1 MQHEP
6 PYHSITS
13 PGCLGAGGPAWYA
26 VLAVSFLACSL
37 NPVGAAGLA
46 LRMLAPHDMYTTPL
60 GWALTA
66 TSFVIAIL
74 GFIATERI
82 AYLQRNRRAL
92 EIASLL
98 ACGAGLLAFAIG
110 FTLPAII
117 MWPISA
123 AFVVAG
129 TAGFRGTSGLPIP
142 DADGVDDANPIAVR
156 DKRDGLRGDAS
167 AERGSVVGPKP
178 KPGRKRRR
186 RRRGKRSSTPN
197 RPAGAAPTD

>member
-1 MQHEP
+1 
-6 PYHSITS
+6 
-13 PGCLGAGGPAWYA
+13 
-26 VLAVSFLACSL
+26 VSFLACSL

-46 LRMLAPHDMYTTPL
+46 LRILTPHDMYTTPL
-60 GWALTA
+60 GWAMTA
-66 TSFVIAIL
+66 ASFVIAVM

-129 TAGFRGTSGLPIP
+129 AAGFRGTSGLPIP
-142 DADGVDDANPIAVR
+142 GADGVGGANPMDVR
-156 DKRDGLRGDAS
+156 DKRARLGGDAS
-167 AERGSVVGPKP
+167 AERESLVSVEP

-186 RRRGKRSSTPN
+186 RRRGKRSPARN
-197 RPAGAAPTD
+197 RPSGATPTD